1 MGKLEFVSLNQIK
14 FTRLKEKERPYR
26 QKGMRTPG
34 HQAGGRDA
42 CLRPK
47 ILLKSQAG
55 EP

>member
-14 FTRLKEKERPYR
+14 FTQLKEKERAYR
-26 QKGMRTPG
+26 QNSVRTPG

-42 CLRPK
+42 CLQPK
-47 ILLKSQAG
+47 IPLRSQAG